1 MPGQAWAA
9 VVSTEQ
15 PRSFELEGTPSG
27 LYSVAKRF
35 ELRGM
40 PVSYGSSAVVF
51 ENGSAAKLVGYTG
64 SLKVEGQLSA
74 DRTLLEASRIRFN

>member
-1 MPGQAWAA
+1 
-9 VVSTEQ
+9 
-15 PRSFELEGTPSG
+15 
-27 LYSVAKRF
+27 
-35 ELRGM
+35 M

-64 SLKVEGQLSA
+64 SLKARGQLSA